1 MTEKVA
7 CFRCKTVSKVMVR
20 LTIDDNFVYFCPT
33 CYFYFDFKLYL
44 SGCAVNPMV
53 MVDNKKEAKE

>member
-7 CFRCKTVSKVMVR
+7 CFRCKSVNMFMTGVR
-20 LTIDDNFVYFCPT
+20 INDTPIYLCPT
-33 CYFYFDFKLYL
+33 CYFDFTLYL

-53 MVDNKKEAKE
+53 MCGDRKEAKE